1 MADTAPETATITLAE
16 PIRRGEQTIDAI
28 VLTKPRGGALRGLSL
43 QDLLR
48 TDVVALLTLIPRISN
63 PPLTVPEADN
73 LGADDLAEIGGVVR
87 GFYVGDGAQD
97 DDRDDRGIRAEDLIA
112 DIAAIFHWPLAEIE
126 ALTLTDL
133 IFWRGKALDRW
144 NSMWGSQEKV

>member
-1 MADTAPETATITLAE
+1 MADTSPETATITLAE
-16 PIRRGEQTIDAI
+16 PVRRGEQTIDAI

-48 TDVVALLTLIPRISN
+48 TDVVALLNLIPRISN

-87 GFYVGDGAQD
+87 GFFMSGTERKMMTAMIGEFA
-97 DDRDDRGIRAEDLIA
+97 
-112 DIAAIFHWPLAEIE
+112 PK
-126 ALTLTDL
+126 T
-133 IFWRGKALDRW
+133 
-144 NSMWGSQEKV
+144 